1 MLAASGRVKA
11 LLGGPPCRTVS
22 ALRYQEDGGPGVLR
36 SEEFPYGL
44 PTLSAADH
52 QLVVGDSVLLFRMLA
67 MYVLCEDTRLPE
79 EPPML
84 VVEQPEDPANYRSSE
99 EVAEKGFR

>member
-1 MLAASGRVKA
+1 M
-11 LLGGPPCRTVS
+11 
-22 ALRYQEDGGPGVLR
+22 
-36 SEEFPYGL
+36 
-44 PTLSAADH
+44 
-52 QLVVGDSVLLFRMLA
+52 VGDSVLLFRMLA
-67 MYVLCEDTRLPE
+67 MYALCEDTRLPE